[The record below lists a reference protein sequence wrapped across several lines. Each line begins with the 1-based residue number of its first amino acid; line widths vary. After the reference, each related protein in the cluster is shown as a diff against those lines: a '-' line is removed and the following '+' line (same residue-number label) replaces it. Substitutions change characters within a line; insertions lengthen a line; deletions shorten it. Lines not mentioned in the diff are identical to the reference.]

1 MEYLIHKIFKFLNN
15 NEIKYI
21 ENLIKKAK
29 DLQNTKVIMNKIY
42 LMILNKNIVIDYN
55 KNRQNFISEKIY
67 NYIFNDKLS
76 FSKNT
81 IKIVDIG
88 GGNGNVLSNL
98 NNILQINKEN
108 FLCIETQSDWIE
120 TYDFNNKNIK
130 YLFWDNNTISIP
142 DNSIDIVL
150 CMVSLHHMSNDL
162 INKVLLNIKRIMK
175 KDGLLLIKE
184 HDCNNNS
191 VKKYIEWEHYLY
203 HIQDILIEKKQL
215 NIDEYFKNITHNF
228 KNKYEWEQIIIKH
241 NLKFYEKTNR
251 FINGKYKKDIKNLS
265 NLYWDIYKNIEL

>member
-162 INKVLLNIKRIMK
+162 INKVLLNIKRI
-175 KDGLLLIKE
+175 IK
-184 HDCNNNS
+184 
-191 VKKYIEWEHYLY
+191 
-203 HIQDILIEKKQL
+203 
-215 NIDEYFKNITHNF
+215 
-228 KNKYEWEQIIIKH
+228 
-241 NLKFYEKTNR
+241 
-251 FINGKYKKDIKNLS
+251 
-265 NLYWDIYKNIEL
+265 